1 MMLSTTLCVA
11 LFGLFASENGGK
23 DENIAGWKIS
33 IILKEMIFDK
43 LEVGKLP
50 NNG

>member
-1 MMLSTTLCVA
+1 MMLVTIPCVA
-11 LFGLFASENGGK
+11 LFGLFASKNGGK

-33 IILKEMIFDK
+33 IILTEMFFDK